1 MMATS
6 PRSGQN
12 MSAHKSLAFFR
23 SHRVPKPEAR
33 VTSDAERRPGKLTQ
47 ESHASRAR
55 ARAPPRPITTDES
68 PRATQP
74 LRAIE
79 GGPYSLEGT
88 PNGARQKCH
97 DIARHPSPERCS
109 NACSTEEMAGSLRE
123 DSGLCGRSPRNASTV
138 PVKLVD
144 TRSVGAS
151 TVDTTDELTMLGRR
165 SERIPCPAG
174 ILIQDDT
181 PSSGASQAPS
191 AT

>member
-1 MMATS
+1 MDKICPHTS
-6 PRSGQN
+6 RS
-12 MSAHKSLAFFR
+12 R
-23 SHRVPKPEAR
+23 SFDPTGSRSPKPAR
-33 VTSDAERRPGKLTQ
+33 HERRQAPARQVNTGIARAT
-47 ESHASRAR
+47 RAR
-55 ARAPPRPITTDES
+55 ARTAATDES

-97 DIARHPSPERCS
+97 DIARHPSPARCS

-123 DSGLCGRSPRNASTV
+123 DRGLCGRSPRNASTV

-144 TRSVGAS
+144 TRSVGAT